1 MTKKLLTKLTV
12 ATTSLTLVTLGTTSS
27 AQATSLTG
35 LIEFASNGSGSTG
48 TAVWDTG
55 AQSFWDLFVTNDGED
70 GEFINDPSSRN
81 IDFELTEGSHTFT
94 IYGDGR
100 SSLNNQSHYGLNL
113 FFNGETSNPGISVF
127 GALARSA
134 DSDPDFFAN
143 SSGSTRGLDGSI
155 VPGSETLSFI
165 DGLTTV
171 TLTDYIYQASNV
183 QEKDRVSPYSINP
196 NAYLDMVGQFTLNV
210 ETRNL
215 DTRSVPEPASV
226 LGLLTVGAF
235 GAGAT
240 LKRKK
245 KQQA

>member
-12 ATTSLTLVTLGTTSS
+12 ATTSLALVTLGTTSS

-35 LIEFASNGSGSTG
+35 LIEFNTNGSGSTG

-55 AQSFWDLFVTNDGED
+55 ADRFWDLFVTSDGED

-81 IDFELTEGSHTFT
+81 IDFELTEGIHTFT

-100 SSLNNQSHYGLNL
+100 SSLANKSHYGLNL
-113 FFNGETSNPGISVF
+113 FFNGETANPGISVF
-127 GALARSA
+127 GELARST
-134 DSDPDFFAN
+134 DSDPTFLAN
-143 SSGSTRGLDGSI
+143 SSGSTRGLDGST
-155 VPGSETLSFI
+155 VPGSGTLSFI

-171 TLTDYIYQASNV
+171 TLTDYIYQAPNV
-183 QEKDRVSPYSINP
+183 QQKDRVSEYSISP
-196 NAYLDMVGQFTLNV
+196 NGHLDMVGQFTLNV
-210 ETRNL
+210 ETTNL
-215 DTRSVPEPASV
+215 ETTSVPEPVSV

-235 GAGAT
+235 GVGAT
-240 LKRKK
+240 LKGKK